1 MALKVIPLLK
11 AALIK
16 SKEDSEDGS
25 YDENLK
31 TIAALPLDEQATS
44 LMFYQQHG
52 TIERPTSTAR
62 AIRAFCK
69 ACVGGSISKV
79 KACDV
84 RHCALWDFR
93 AKGI

>member
-1 MALKVIPLLK
+1 MKVIPLLK
-11 AALIK
+11 EALIR
-16 SKEDSEDGS
+16 SKVSEGD
-25 YDENLK
+25 YDPNLK
-31 TIAALPLDEQATS
+31 EIAGLPLNEQATM

-52 TIERPTSTAR
+52 TLQRPTSTAR

-69 ACVGGSISKV
+69 ACVGGSISRV

-93 AKGI
+93 ARGI